1 MEKLNQI
8 CRKYEY
14 LGAPELSLEISD
26 LTDAEFK
33 SLKTDLRSIG
43 WIYNRTERR
52 YKTCTV
58 AIFDEQ
64 D

>member
-1 MEKLNQI
+1 METLDRI

-26 LTDAEFK
+26 LTAEE
-33 SLKTDLRSIG
+33 LKNLKADLRKIG